1 MNQRQKNLWTGT
13 CSLLLANLAILQ
25 VTADLFS
32 YESRA
37 EVWQSSLCE
46 ETGHL
51 LFLFLVLVPV
61 IHDWTLLALANAVNG
76 VGLFLLVATW
86 QPVASQLLLSRER
99 YIEVSLGT
107 GPIAIGSGSEIT
119 AHRHSC
125 LAPRFIA
132 TTFFLSIA
140 TLFLVSATLSL
151 FSATLSLVLLP
162 LNQRHFWNKWYSIWI
177 ESSFQAL
184 ATGLCSIPVSHS
196 IQKIQVVKFNPLR

>member
-107 GPIAIGSGSEIT
+107 GPIAIGSGSDDY
-119 AHRHSC
+119 RSSP
-125 LAPRFIA
+125 LLFS
-132 TTFFLSIA
+132 SIN
-140 TLFLVSATLSL
+140 TYHLLFLCFQQPLFWVHPLSATML
-151 FSATLSLVLLP
+151 FSYP
-162 LNQRHFWNKWYSIWI
+162 
-177 ESSFQAL
+177 
-184 ATGLCSIPVSHS
+184 
-196 IQKIQVVKFNPLR
+196 